1 MRSTLNAFLGLL
13 AFLLTL
19 ISAGGCERTVQSDKV
34 RVAYVTNGVDP
45 YWTIAE
51 TGAKRAAADLG
62 VEVLVEM
69 PSEGIAHQK
78 QILEDL
84 MTRGVQGI
92 AVSPIDHVNQTS
104 LLDQIAAKV
113 PLITHDSDAPLSQRR
128 AFIGMNNYDAGR
140 MAGELVKQAI
150 PDGGKVLLFIGR
162 LEQDNGRLRSQGVID
177 ELLGRSRDQNRRDLP
192 TEPVRVGKFEVLGV
206 RTDQFDKSTA
216 KANAADAL
224 TAHPDLAC
232 MVGLYAYNTP
242 AILEALRQAGQL
254 GKVAVV
260 GFDEQE
266 ATLQGVA
273 DGHAF
278 GTVVQDPYE
287 YGYRSV
293 AVLKALAAGDASAIP
308 ADKWIQIPAK
318 KVLRGDVET
327 FRADMKKKLA
337 GK

>member
-1 MRSTLNAFLGLL
+1 MRGTFYLLL
-13 AFLLTL
+13 ACFGALLTVV
-19 ISAGGCERTVQSDKV
+19 AFGGCDRSADSGKV

-51 TGAKRAAADLG
+51 TGAKRAGKDLG

-84 MTRGVQGI
+84 LTRGVQGI
-92 AVSPIDHVNQTS
+92 AVSPIDHVNQTAQ
-104 LLDQIAAKV
+104 LDQIAAQL
-113 PLITHDSDAPLSQRR
+113 PLITHDSDAPLSKRR

-140 MAGELVKQAI
+140 MAGELVKQAL
-150 PDGGKVLLFIGR
+150 PDGGKILLFIGR
-162 LEQDNGRLRSQGVID
+162 LEQDNGRQRTQGVID
-177 ELLGRSRDQNRRDLP
+177 AILGRAHEPARRDAPDL
-192 TEPVRVGKFEVLGV
+192 VQKAGKYEVLGV

-216 KANAADAL
+216 KSNAADAL
-224 TAHPDLAC
+224 TAQPDLAC

-242 AILEALRQAGQL
+242 AILEALRQAGAL

-273 DGHAF
+273 DGHVF

-308 ADKWIQIPAK
+308 ADKWLKIPAK
-318 KVLRGDVET
+318 TVRRGDVEA
-327 FRADMKKKLA
+327 FRADMKRKLA
-337 GK
+337 GR